1 MYVFG
6 SGRRVWIEGRV
17 DERIGFGLY
26 QSCGNRGSV
35 GRVSVFW
42 LQWCGWGVG
51 RGLGPGSGGVV
62 LCLCES
68 GLSV

>member
-1 MYVFG
+1 MFG
-6 SGRRVWIEGRV
+6 LRRSGWRV
-17 DERIGFGLY
+17 DERIGYGLY

-51 RGLGPGSGGVV
+51 LNQDLEGWGGVMAV
-62 LCLCES
+62 
-68 GLSV
+68 